1 MRREQ
6 YQKLLMWKLSAKRRP
21 LLVQGAR
28 QVGKSY
34 LLEQFGKQEF
44 PNFHVFNFEQDRSL
58 ARLFESDLYP
68 KRILTD
74 LSIHRGEQIDH
85 QSDLIVF
92 DEIQA
97 CPRALTGL
105 KYFNEEFP
113 EIALCCAG
121 SLLGVALSPESFP
134 VGKVEF
140 LDLHPMSFTEFL
152 KALNEELLLDILESS
167 AGLESISLAAHGK
180 LWDRLKDYYVVG
192 GMPQAVLE
200 FVSGTDDK
208 MLAFKS
214 VRSIQQQLVES
225 YYRDFAK
232 HSGKTNSMHIV
243 SVFEDIPR
251 QLSRNFEGSVKRYQF
266 KDVIPKKKSYNELR
280 GPIDWLEKA
289 GMIIRIRICDKAE
302 LPLEAFCKRNLFKLV
317 IFDIGLLG
325 CMLDLPVEAVISQDY
340 GITKGYF
347 AENFVAQEFRASGI
361 KNLYSWSERNSE
373 IEFLRIINQEIV
385 PVEVKAGTRT
395 QAKSLRQYILKYS
408 PRAAIKISGKPLDNK
423 ETKTVRHF
431 PLYMAGKISKDSKID
446 LFKTRS

>member
-1 MRREQ
+1 
-6 YQKLLMWKLSAKRRP
+6 
-21 LLVQGAR
+21 
-28 QVGKSY
+28 
-34 LLEQFGKQEF
+34 
-44 PNFHVFNFEQDRSL
+44 
-58 ARLFESDLYP
+58 
-68 KRILTD
+68 
-74 LSIHRGEQIDH
+74 
-85 QSDLIVF
+85 
-92 DEIQA
+92 
-97 CPRALTGL
+97 
-105 KYFNEEFP
+105 
-113 EIALCCAG
+113 
-121 SLLGVALSPESFP
+121 
-134 VGKVEF
+134 
-140 LDLHPMSFTEFL
+140 
-152 KALNEELLLDILESS
+152 
-167 AGLESISLAAHGK
+167 
-180 LWDRLKDYYVVG
+180 
-192 GMPQAVLE
+192 
-200 FVSGTDDK
+200 
-208 MLAFKS
+208 
-214 VRSIQQQLVES
+214 
-225 YYRDFAK
+225 
-232 HSGKTNSMHIV
+232 MHIV

-361 KNLYSWSERNSE
+361 KNLYSWAERNSE

-431 PLYMAGKISKDSKID
+431 PLYMAEKISKDSKID